1 MKLVRNSIQ
10 TKLTVIILSIITV
23 ALCTLGG
30 INYWE
35 AHRIIS
41 ASLSHDMENVA
52 KSSAGEVH
60 DWLTARKNELIIT
73 AMDPV
78 IVSGNKEAMV
88 PYLSSVV
95 KSMQGMDGAAYAAAD
110 GSFIGSSGMTG
121 NVATAEYF
129 TQGMQGHTV
138 ITNPRISPVKGN
150 YVTVVAVPVKSGDRV
165 TGILFATVDM
175 EGLSKKVTSTKIG
188 KSGYAYVV
196 QGDGTVIIHPDKN
209 IILKLNTLTDTTI
222 SPALRKIT
230 EEMVNGANG
239 IVQYKYSDRERIVA
253 YYPIEGVKW
262 SLAVT
267 APIEEI
273 TDSLSKLLVTTIITI
288 LAVLAVTALLIAWY
302 ARRFVKPILLLETAA
317 NRIAGGD
324 ISLEQLDIHSND
336 EIGRLARSFELMSHN
351 LYTLVKK
358 ILGATEQVAASAEE
372 LNASSEQSAQAAN
385 AITTAITQIAE
396 GSNEQMGAA
405 EYTRT
410 VIVEM
415 TDSLQQ
421 LTSRADQAASHSDQA
436 AEQAQAGDKVVEK
449 VALQMRQIEETV
461 ISSAQVVSKLGERSK
476 EIGQIVDTIS
486 GIAGQTN
493 LLALNAAIEAARA
506 GEQGRG
512 FAVVAEEVRKLAE
525 QSQDAAKKI
534 AELIG
539 EIQGDTEK
547 AVVAMDNGTRE
558 VKIGAEVVNTAGVT
572 FQKIVEL
579 VDAVSKQVK
588 EISAAMQQLFA
599 GSQEIVLSIQKVDSL
614 GKESAGEAQGVSA
627 ASEEQLASMEEIAS
641 SSQALAVLAQDLQ
654 SAVNSFRI

>member
-10 TKLTVIILSIITV
+10 TKLTVMILLIISV

-35 AHRIIS
+35 ARQIIS
-41 ASLSHDMENVA
+41 ASLSRDMENVA
-52 KSSAGEVH
+52 KRSAGEVS
-60 DWLTARKNELIIT
+60 DWLIARQNELAIAAI
-73 AMDPV
+73 DPV
-78 IVSGNKEAMV
+78 VVSGNKAAMV

-95 KSMQGMDGAAYAAAD
+95 KSMQGMDGIAYASAD
-110 GSFIGSSGMTG
+110 GSFIGNSGMTG
-121 NVATAEYF
+121 NVAKAEYF
-129 TQGMQGHTV
+129 IQGMQGQTV

-165 TGILFATVDM
+165 TGVLFATVDM
-175 EGLSKKVTSTKIG
+175 EGLAKKVTSTKIG
-188 KSGYAYVV
+188 KSGYAYIV

-209 IILKLNTLTDTTI
+209 VILKLNTLTDDKI
-222 SPALRKIT
+222 SPELRKIT

-239 IVQYKYSDRERIVA
+239 IVQYKYADRERIVA
-253 YYPIEGVKW
+253 YYPVEGVKW

-288 LAVLAVTALLIAWY
+288 LAVLALTALLIAWY

-324 ISLEQLDIHSND
+324 VSSERLDIHSND

-372 LNASSEQSAQAAN
+372 LNASSAQSAQAAN
-385 AITTAITQIAE
+385 TITTAITQIAE
-396 GSNEQMGAA
+396 GSNEQLGAA
-405 EYTRT
+405 DYTRT

-421 LTSRADQAASHSDQA
+421 LVSRADQVASNSDQA
-436 AEQAQAGDKVVEK
+436 AGQAQEGDRVVEK
-449 VALQMRQIEETV
+449 VASQMRQLEETV

-539 EIQGDTEK
+539 EIQGDTDK

-558 VKIGAEVVNTAGVT
+558 VKMGAEVVNTAGVT
-572 FQKIVEL
+572 FQKIVEI
-579 VDAVSKQVK
+579 VDEVSQQVK
-588 EISAAMQQLFA
+588 EISEAMQQLFA
-599 GSQEIVLSIQKVDSL
+599 GSREIVLSIEKVDSL
-614 GKESAGEAQGVSA
+614 GKKSAGEAQGVSA
-627 ASEEQLASMEEIAS
+627 AAEQQLASMEEIAS
-641 SSQALAVLAQDLQ
+641 SSQALADLAQDLH